1 MSSPAVPVH
10 VNILGKE
17 YQVACPP
24 EEKTALIESAQL
36 LHDNME
42 TIRSSGKIVGL
53 DRIAVM
59 AALNLAHELIDLQ
72 NEAGG
77 GIDEMNDSIL
87 KIKDKVSVF
96 LEDVRQLE
104 L

>member
-1 MSSPAVPVH
+1 MSSPAVPVN

-24 EEKTALIESAQL
+24 EEESALIQSAQL
-36 LHDNME
+36 LHNNMKK
-42 TIRSSGKIVGL
+42 IRSSGKIVGL

-77 GIDEMNDSIL
+77 GIDDMNGRIL

>member
-1 MSSPAVPVH
+1 MSSPVS

-24 EEKTALIESAQL
+24 EEKAALIASAQL

-42 TIRSSGKIVGL
+42 KIRSSGKIVGL

-59 AALNLAHELIDLQ
+59 AALNLAHDLIKLQ
-72 NEAGG
+72 NEAGDG
-77 GIDEMNDSIL
+77 LDDVNKSIL
-87 KIKDKVSVF
+87 QMKDKVSVF
-96 LEDVRQLE
+96 LEEVRQLE